1 MESIDNIRYNPKL
14 SIEQNAKLNGL
25 SGKSGEERI
34 RYYIRANGIDR
45 RHAKQVEIVNAIRR
59 YLKKNPNATKLGA
72 SKDLPYGI
80 NTIRKYWDIAKT
92 NGEVE
97 QNPNKVSKRERLA
110 LEQERRR
117 IEFLDSL
124 PIEYIKEYLIKR
136 ESVNSLSPVKIDQV
150 IETDNTGQCKAII
163 LDFDKTLFNTSFG
176 TEAREDKDW
185 DEVYTHIPHFQLYD
199 GWREVLKWC
208 KENNVK
214 VAIVSGAK
222 TELINR
228 TLEHHNVEVDA
239 VVGYQ
244 FMKPKPS
251 RRLVNLAL
259 KKLGGILRKNV
270 LSIGDHILD
279 MQMSENGRV
288 RFVGAIWDNE
298 HPEHVKELKKGQTI
312 SSPSEVID
320 LLKEMEVVEQP
331 SNTYQV
337 VRYNDRTSKSQSPFY
352 GEIAYNDNYAYFY
365 QGVSLSNWAM
375 SVPAIPYDGH
385 KFNSSE
391 ALFMYLK
398 CKGMGSEKVALK
410 VVQADNDESLVGNAK
425 FDAVKKLGRTAKF
438 DEAIYLEKREEW
450 MYITLNAKY
459 EADEEFRK
467 TLMDERYRGKTF
479 VEAADADPIWGIGTY
494 ITDEVM
500 AFNEEVW
507 MGTNL
512 LGKTLTRVRDEHL

>member
-1 MESIDNIRYNPKL
+1 MESIDNIKYNPKL

-25 SGKSGEERI
+25 SGDSGKERI

-45 RHAKQVEIVNAIRR
+45 RQAKKVEIVNAVRK

-72 SKDLPYGI
+72 SKDLPFGI

-97 QNPNKVSKRERLA
+97 QNPNKASKRERLA
-110 LEQERRR
+110 QEQERRR

-124 PIEYIKEYLIKR
+124 PIEYIKEYLIHR
-136 ESVNSLSPVKIDQV
+136 ESSVSVVPTKIDQV
-150 IETDNTGQCKAII
+150 AEATGMGQCRALII
-163 LDFDKTLFNTSFG
+163 DFDKTLFNTSFG
-176 TEAREDKDW
+176 KEAREDKDW
-185 DEVYTHIPHFQLYD
+185 ENVYTYIPQFELYD

-222 TELINR
+222 AELINR
-228 TLEHHNVEVDA
+228 TLEYHNVEVDA
-239 VVGYQ
+239 VVGFQLYQ
-244 FMKPKPS
+244 QKPS
-251 RRLVNLAL
+251 RRLVNQAL
-259 KKLGGILRKNV
+259 KKLGGVLRKNV
-270 LSIGDHILD
+270 LSIGNHILD
-279 MQMSENGRV
+279 KQMSYNGRV

-298 HPEHVKELKKGQTI
+298 YPEHVEELKKGQTI

-331 SNTYQV
+331 INTYQV
-337 VRYNDRTSKSQSPFY
+337 VKYNERTSKSQSPFY
-352 GEIAYNDNYAYFY
+352 GEIAYNDSYAYFY

-375 SVPAIPYDGH
+375 SVPSIPYDGH

-391 ALFMYLK
+391 ALYMYLK

-410 VVQADNDESLVGNAK
+410 IVQADNDDSLQGNAK
-425 FDAVKKLGRTAKF
+425 FDAVKQLGRKAKF
-438 DEAIYLEKREEW
+438 NKAIYFEKREEW
-450 MYITLNAKY
+450 MHIALNAKY
-459 EADEEFRK
+459 EVDEEFRK
-467 TLMDERYRGKTF
+467 TLMDERYKGKTF
-479 VEAADADPIWGIGTY
+479 VEASESDDIWGIGSY

-500 AFNEEVW
+500 AFNKDVW